1 MKTKSDVFRLFCEA
15 LQEWGGG
22 GADSRTTKI
31 KRWFSL
37 YHHMIRPE
45 VKLRSSMIILRS
57 VELLKYICG
66 HVEKWFGLF
75 RVIVMDHHIVKYPML
90 AFRIF
95 LFR

>member
-1 MKTKSDVFRLFCEA
+1 
-15 LQEWGGG
+15 
-22 GADSRTTKI
+22 
-31 KRWFSL
+31 
-37 YHHMIRPE
+37 MIRPK

-66 HVEKWFGLF
+66 HDEKWFGLF